1 MAPPA
6 PVAPEPAAQEAQ
18 PEFGANP
25 RTGQPYP
32 DEDAADL
39 VRSSWDDQ
47 DLVNEDLIND
57 RAPLVTS
64 YWDKQDLI
72 NEHPVP

>member
-1 MAPPA
+1 M
-6 PVAPEPAAQEAQ
+6 
-18 PEFGANP
+18 
-25 RTGQPYP
+25 PYP
-32 DEDAADL
+32 DDDAADL

-47 DLVNEDLIND
+47 DVVNEDLIDN

-64 YWDKQDLI
+64 YWDHQDLI

>member
-1 MAPPA
+1 MAPPP
-6 PVAPEPAAQEAQ
+6 PVAAEPPAQEAQ
-18 PEFGANP
+18 QEVSVNP
-25 RTGQPYP
+25 RTGRPYP
-32 DEDAADL
+32 DEDAPDL
-39 VRSSWDDQ
+39 VRSYWDNQ

-64 YWDKQDLI
+64 YFDKQDLI

>member
-1 MAPPA
+1 VAEPPA
-6 PVAPEPAAQEAQ
+6 QPAER
-18 PEFGANP
+18 EVSVNP
-25 RTGQPYP
+25 RTGAPYP

-39 VRSSWDDQ
+39 VRSSWDDR

-64 YWDKQDLI
+64 YWDHQDLV

>member
-1 MAPPA
+1 M
-6 PVAPEPAAQEAQ
+6 APEPLPV
-18 PEFGANP
+18 PEENPNEPPFGVNP
-25 RTGQPYP
+25 RTGAPYP

-39 VRSSWDDQ
+39 VRSHWDDQ

-57 RAPLVTS
+57 RAPVTTS